1 MTPHEG
7 PSLALGKETGKLP
20 GYSELAA
27 KDDLGHQ
34 LRQAGTV
41 FALAQQQLEALH
53 QQLAELDAL
62 CSGLLSG
69 SSSIQSPLQEVQV
82 ATARTDQR
90 LDHALKTSEHLQY
103 LVAGIRREAVAE
115 ATGAYA
121 RENEILR
128 EELAEVKKVMITM
141 VPVHSIPVPEDD
153 DLELESVVPSER
165 AEGPANTGTR
175 DKSMSCS
182 SSVLSCCVPV
192 SLNDSSDLEWPE
204 PLMDEFEMLSLRQ
217 GNPKL
222 APPRSWL
229 PHLETSPSES
239 DQALSP
245 ARARVPSLAAAAL
258 RLLLARWESPL
269 QSFLYPSQTARVCL
283 AARPP
288 ARRCLLDAALVELI
302 VEEGTAEDVLAY
314 FLNATQNYK
323 GLSQLVRTTDR
334 PSECVS
340 DWPMVRAHRCLVK
353 TVSSRFHRSPRLV
366 VQFLRHLIT
375 TCWHEQLEVKRAAFS
390 VLQTIAGTGG
400 EALGQLVA
408 KSMLPFL
415 DARRSVQNRSFAL
428 DVLGHCALSSMAS
441 GAFGERLTT
450 ALLGAARWPEERLS
464 TRAVE
469 ILQSAFQGRLPESA
483 SGDSRRALRQSQST

>member
-1 MTPHEG
+1 MTPPGG

-20 GYSELAA
+20 GYSALAA
-27 KDDLGHQ
+27 KDELGHQ
-34 LRQAGTV
+34 LQQAGTV
-41 FALAQQQLEALH
+41 FALAQKQLEALH

-82 ATARTDQR
+82 ATARTDQQ
-90 LDHALKTSEHLQY
+90 LGHALKTSEHLHH

-141 VPVHSIPVPEDD
+141 VPVHSIAVPEDD

-165 AEGPANTGTR
+165 AEGPVNTGTR

-182 SSVLSCCVPV
+182 SSALSCCVPV

-229 PHLETSPSES
+229 QHLETSPSES

-269 QSFLYPSQTARVCL
+269 QSFLYPSQTARLCL

-288 ARRCLLDAALVELI
+288 ARRCLLDAALMELI
-302 VEEGTAEDVLAY
+302 AEEGTAEDVLAY

-323 GLSQLVRTTDR
+323 GLSQLRTTDR
-334 PSECVS
+334 PSESAS
-340 DWPMVRAHRCLVK
+340 DWPMVRAYRCMVK

-390 VLQTIAGTGG
+390 VLQTIAGSGG

-428 DVLGHCALSSMAS
+428 DVLSHCALSSMAS

-469 ILQSAFQGRLPESA
+469 ILQSAFRGRVPES
-483 SGDSRRALRQSQST
+483 SGHSRAVRRTQ

>member
-1 MTPHEG
+1 MQEP
-7 PSLALGKETGKLP
+7 AGKETGKLP
-20 GYSELAA
+20 GYSALAA
-27 KDDLGHQ
+27 KDELGHQ
-34 LRQAGTV
+34 LQQAGTV
-41 FALAQQQLEALH
+41 FALAQKQLEALH

-82 ATARTDQR
+82 ATARTDQQ
-90 LDHALKTSEHLQY
+90 LGHALKTSEHLHH

-141 VPVHSIPVPEDD
+141 VPVHSIAVPEDD

-165 AEGPANTGTR
+165 AEGPVNTGTR

-182 SSVLSCCVPV
+182 SSALSCCVPV

-269 QSFLYPSQTARVCL
+269 QSFLYPSQTARLCL

-288 ARRCLLDAALVELI
+288 ARRCLLDAALMELI
-302 VEEGTAEDVLAY
+302 AEEGTAEDVLAY

-323 GLSQLVRTTDR
+323 GLSQLRTTDR
-334 PSECVS
+334 PSESAS
-340 DWPMVRAHRCLVK
+340 DWPMVRAYRCMVK

-375 TCWHEQLEVKRAAFS
+375 SLGCLGYGLS
-390 VLQTIAGTGG
+390 V
-400 EALGQLVA
+400 
-408 KSMLPFL
+408 P
-415 DARRSVQNRSFAL
+415 
-428 DVLGHCALSSMAS
+428 GH
-441 GAFGERLTT
+441 
-450 ALLGAARWPEERLS
+450 
-464 TRAVE
+464 
-469 ILQSAFQGRLPESA
+469 
-483 SGDSRRALRQSQST
+483 LRQSLLMVFVQKLEGGRVGGFMLSGAADLWTFQKLALPTAMAGDDNNPEPIAATTTTAAAVAAKQYCSNPQTDHMLRRL